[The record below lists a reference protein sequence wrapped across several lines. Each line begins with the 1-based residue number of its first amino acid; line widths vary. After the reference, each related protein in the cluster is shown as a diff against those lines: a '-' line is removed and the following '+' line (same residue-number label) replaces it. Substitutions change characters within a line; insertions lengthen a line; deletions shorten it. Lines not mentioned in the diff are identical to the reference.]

1 VLEGARAFLK
11 RGRQSRSAD
20 GGGRRSR
27 SSDRRG
33 ITRPADDSRRTGTP
47 RASRNAVALN
57 NDRGQSPPLCR
68 KGRVQRDQAQD
79 AREVRSCGPAGRPSP
94 GAITD
99 GRSGRPSPRL
109 QGGARA
115 ARSSP
120 ASSVQRVRDG
130 RRRGRQASRP
140 TLSGPGPCPC
150 LRRVTVRAS
159 ATVGAPRHPVQRDQ
173 AQDAREVRTCGPAGR
188 PSPGAF
194 TSARSGRPSP
204 RLQSEARAA
213 RSSPASAVQRVRDGR
228 RRGRQASRPTLSG
241 PGPCPCLRRV
251 TVRASA
257 TVGAPRQSVQR
268 DQAQDAREVRT
279 CGPAGRPS
287 PGAITV
293 AGSGRPSP
301 RLQGGARAARSSP
314 ASLAIVGHIGDRGG
328 KGRWPGLATLGRAKG
343 RKSPPISCTGVAASR
358 GRNGGCRRRHAS
370 SVHRSIR

>member
-1 VLEGARAFLK
+1 MLEGARAFLK

-79 AREVRSCGPAGRPSP
+79 AREVRTCGPAGRPSP

-120 ASSVQRVRDG
+120 AS
-130 RRRGRQASRP
+130 
-140 TLSGPGPCPC
+140 
-150 LRRVTVRAS
+150 
-159 ATVGAPRHPVQRDQ
+159 
-173 AQDAREVRTCGPAGR
+173 
-188 PSPGAF
+188 
-194 TSARSGRPSP
+194 
-204 RLQSEARAA
+204 
-213 RSSPASAVQRVRDGR
+213 
-228 RRGRQASRPTLSG
+228 
-241 PGPCPCLRRV
+241 
-251 TVRASA
+251 
-257 TVGAPRQSVQR
+257 
-268 DQAQDAREVRT
+268 
-279 CGPAGRPS
+279 
-287 PGAITV
+287 
-293 AGSGRPSP
+293 
-301 RLQGGARAARSSP
+301 
-314 ASLAIVGHIGDRGG
+314 LAIVGHSGDRGG

-343 RKSPPISCTGVAASR
+343 GKSPPISCTGVAASR